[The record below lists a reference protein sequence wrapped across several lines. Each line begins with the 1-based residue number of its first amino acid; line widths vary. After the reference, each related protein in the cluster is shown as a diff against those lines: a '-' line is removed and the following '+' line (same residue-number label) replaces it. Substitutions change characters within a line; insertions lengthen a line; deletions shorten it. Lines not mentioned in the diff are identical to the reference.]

1 MVGRRSLVKRSSR
14 SSSPKKRRY
23 STSMELYS
31 HRLSP
36 SCGQN
41 QEQATSPHGQQAQIE
56 SDSDANWDCPDTPTP
71 MTNSQKR
78 SAYLPLGTPVPYPD
92 SKRPSTSKP
101 KSGPPTL
108 TPATT
113 LTTPTPKL
121 EFFKSFDEQLSYDSR
136 DFDINHPQMYSR
148 EEEKLRDSYIQNKCR
163 KMRRGAEA
171 RAGLVERTILMPQTG
186 YASSTNDDMMI
197 QRPEQ
202 EHGVYP
208 RMHLAPLQHVVET
221 PLRRPVPGATAD
233 TQRQVSISEVSHFSG
248 GTVSSKRS
256 VFSTPGRDE
265 LERKMALIHDDDGP
279 FANAVSMADL
289 DERRRVVSEQRAGDD
304 RRAAILEV
312 ESSQKKKKNRAC
324 KLGVGCNVM

>member
-1 MVGRRSLVKRSSR
+1 
-14 SSSPKKRRY
+14 
-23 STSMELYS
+23 
-31 HRLSP
+31 
-36 SCGQN
+36 
-41 QEQATSPHGQQAQIE
+41 
-56 SDSDANWDCPDTPTP
+56 
-71 MTNSQKR
+71 
-78 SAYLPLGTPVPYPD
+78 
-92 SKRPSTSKP
+92 
-101 KSGPPTL
+101 
-108 TPATT
+108 
-113 LTTPTPKL
+113 
-121 EFFKSFDEQLSYDSR
+121 
-136 DFDINHPQMYSR
+136 MYSR

-312 ESSQKKKKNRAC
+312 ESSQKKKKKKKKKNRAC